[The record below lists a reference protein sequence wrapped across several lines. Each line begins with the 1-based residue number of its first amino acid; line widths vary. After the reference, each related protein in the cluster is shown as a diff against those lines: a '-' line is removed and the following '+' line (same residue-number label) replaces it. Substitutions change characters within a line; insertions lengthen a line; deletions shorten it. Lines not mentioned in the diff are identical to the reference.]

1 MPIVVF
7 YYTKKKQPLKLSLKE
22 GVSRLLFK
30 QFVRLI
36 NDIYTL
42 VSVIL
47 NGQDGNI
54 IKL

>member
-7 YYTKKKQPLKLSLKE
+7 YYTKKKQPLKLTLKG

-30 QFVRLI
+30 QFIRLI
-36 NDIYTL
+36 NEIFSL
-42 VSVIL
+42 VAVIL
-47 NGQDGNI
+47 NRQDGNI